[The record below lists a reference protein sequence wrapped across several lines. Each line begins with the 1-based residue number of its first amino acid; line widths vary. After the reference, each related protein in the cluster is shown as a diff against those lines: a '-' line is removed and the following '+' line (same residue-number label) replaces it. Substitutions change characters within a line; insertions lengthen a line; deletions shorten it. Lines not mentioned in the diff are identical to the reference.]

1 MDVKAVVSVVVIAL
15 MAVGLTFWIAGS
27 AVSDNSGDKDR
38 LSSYEDDRDAPPP
51 DEEGPRPKA
60 VTDETLY
67 NFGGMELGE
76 KKQHTFLL
84 KNEGEDTLVI
94 AKGASTCKCTV
105 SDLPSNEIA
114 PGEAAEVN
122 LEWEPKGIS
131 TAFSQSARIWTNDP
145 ERRAIDFRV
154 EGVVHNLVELLPGSA
169 LDAGNI
175 LEETGGKTR
184 LRVIS
189 ELTDQITE
197 PEITYSGKWLSFE
210 TVKTPEEDLKEL
222 NAKFGYDI
230 NIHVVP
236 DVPVGNNRDR
246 FEIKFTANGK
256 ELQHEVSV
264 DCTRKGPV
272 TIFAVPGTKYI
283 ERINLID
290 FERFLAEKG
299 KKQAVTIMIDD
310 PPDGQPIELTVEKNE
325 FPDMKVNIEPNR
337 QLALNKRQAFNV
349 TFQVPP
355 GLPPVDRA
363 RQHAVT
369 VTFHTTHPQVSEI
382 KLNLGMHSH

>member
-1 MDVKAVVSVVVIAL
+1 MDVKAVISVVVLAL
-15 MAVGLTFWIAGS
+15 LGLGLTFWIGGDAT
-27 AVSDNSGDKDR
+27 SDGKKP
-38 LSSYEDDRDAPPP
+38 LKGYEDPQDAPPL

-60 VTDETLY
+60 VADETLY
-67 NFGGMELGE
+67 NFGEMKLGE
-76 KKQHTFLL
+76 KKQHTFVL

-114 PGEAAEVN
+114 PGESAKVN
-122 LEWEPKGIS
+122 LEWEPKAITTG
-131 TAFSQSARIWTNDP
+131 FSQSARIWTNDP
-145 ERRAIDFRV
+145 DQRAIDFRV
-154 EGVVHNLVELLPGSA
+154 EGVVHNLVELIPGSV

-197 PEITYSGKWLSFE
+197 PEISYSGKWLTFE
-210 TVKTPEEDLKEL
+210 TVKTPEADLKEL
-222 NAKFGYDI
+222 HAKIGYDI

-236 DVPVGNNRDR
+236 NVPVGTNKDL
-246 FEIKFTANGK
+246 FEITFTANGK
-256 ELQHEVSV
+256 ELQHEISV
-264 DCTRKGPV
+264 NCIRKGPV

-283 ERINLID
+283 EKINLVD

-299 KKQAVTIMIDD
+299 KQQAVTFMIDD
-310 PPDGQPIELTVEKNE
+310 PPDGQPIELTVAKNE
-325 FPDMKVNIEPNR
+325 FPDMKINIEPNL

-349 TFQVPP
+349 TFKVPP

-363 RQHAVT
+363 RQDAVT
-369 VTFHTTHPQVSEI
+369 VTFHTTHPQVNEI
-382 KLNLGMHSH
+382 KINLGMHSH

>member
-1 MDVKAVVSVVVIAL
+1 MDVKAVITVVVLAL
-15 MAVGLTFWIAGS
+15 LGLGLTFWIGGDAS
-27 AVSDNSGDKDR
+27 SDGKKP
-38 LSSYEDDRDAPPP
+38 LKSYEDPQDAPPL

-60 VTDETLY
+60 VADETLY
-67 NFGGMELGE
+67 NFGEMELGE
-76 KKQHTFLL
+76 KKQHTFVL
-84 KNEGEDTLVI
+84 KNEGKDTLVI

-114 PGEAAEVN
+114 PGESAKVN
-122 LEWEPKGIS
+122 LEWEPKAITTG
-131 TAFSQSARIWTNDP
+131 FSQSARIWTNDP
-145 ERRAIDFRV
+145 DQQAIDFRV
-154 EGVVHNLVELLPGSA
+154 EGVVHELVELYPGNA

-197 PEITYSGKWLSFE
+197 PEISYSGKWLTFE
-210 TVKTPEEDLKEL
+210 TVKTPEADLKEL
-222 NAKFGYDI
+222 HAKIGYDI

-236 DVPVGNNRDR
+236 DVPVGTNKDL
-246 FEIKFTANGK
+246 FEITFTANGK
-256 ELQHEVSV
+256 ELQHEISV
-264 DCTRKGPV
+264 KSVRKGPV

-283 ERINLID
+283 EKINLID

-299 KKQAVTIMIDD
+299 KQQAVTFMIDD
-310 PPDGQPIELTVEKNE
+310 PPDGQPIELTVAKNE
-325 FPDMKVNIEPNR
+325 FPDMIINIEPNT

-355 GLPPVDRA
+355 GLPPLDRA
-363 RQHAVT
+363 RKNAVT
-369 VTFHTTHPQVSEI
+369 VTFHTTHPQVNQI
-382 KLNLGMHSH
+382 KINLGIHSH